1 MYNLQL
7 RCQSPRQLDDRFGE
21 KNKSRGIIF
30 VWLAALA
37 VNSSAIKKFVA
48 ADEEQ
53 LDAAYA
59 ATFQIPRN
67 VSRIADLH
75 VDSYSGVLF
84 LKRAILSNLPVERQR
99 HANLM
104 PTVTQRARQRVHD
117 ICQRAHPLHGGTL
130 GTAH

>member
-1 MYNLQL
+1 VDVYNLQL

-21 KNKSRGIIF
+21 KNKSRGIVF
-30 VWLAALA
+30 VRLAALA

-53 LDAAYA
+53 LHAACA

-75 VDSYSGVLF
+75 VDSYTGVLLF
-84 LKRAILSNLPVERQR
+84 ECSILSNLAIERAAPR
-99 HANLM
+99 
-104 PTVTQRARQRVHD
+104 
-117 ICQRAHPLHGGTL
+117 
-130 GTAH
+130 